1 MAQQQDYGVTS
12 SADRQPAARPVRR
25 QSLHEQAIDRLRDMI
40 VEGELGPG
48 ARLVEIDIC
57 RQLEIS
63 RTPLR
68 EALKVLASEG
78 LIELLP
84 NRGARVT
91 RVSVEQVGELFEA
104 IAGIEGMAAELACR
118 RMTQDDLDRLKEM
131 HEQIT
136 RLHGEQRRHE
146 YFQLNHQ
153 IHEIVVRLAGNR
165 VLAET
170 HAKLL
175 ARARRIR
182 YMAIL
187 STARWDE
194 ALGEH
199 VDFMNALIARE
210 AQRAGEIW
218 RRHVARTGEV
228 VQAALSAEMGRPQ
241 IGALYA

>member
-1 MAQQQDYGVTS
+1 MDS
-12 SADRQPAARPVRR
+12 SEQLPRARPVRR
-25 QSLHEQAIDRLRDMI
+25 QSLHEQAIDQLRNMI

-48 ARLVEIDIC
+48 ARLVEAEIC
-57 RQLEIS
+57 RHLDIS

-78 LIELLP
+78 LVELLP

-91 RVSVEQVGELFEA
+91 RVSVEHVDELFEA
-104 IAGIEGMAAELACR
+104 IAGIEGMAAGLACR
-118 RMTQDDLDRLKEM
+118 RMSVDDLERLKEM
-131 HEQIT
+131 HELIV
-136 RLHGEQRRHE
+136 RLHGEHKRHE

-165 VLAET
+165 ILAEM
-170 HAKLL
+170 HSKLL

-199 VDFMNALIARE
+199 IEFMNALSTRNAE
-210 AQRAGEIW
+210 RAGEIW

-228 VQAALSAEMGRPQ
+228 VRAALSAETERPR
-241 IGALYA
+241 IGPLYA

>member
-1 MAQQQDYGVTS
+1 MAQQPRQSTI
-12 SADRQPAARPVRR
+12 ADRWSKARPVRR
-25 QSLHEQAIDRLRDMI
+25 QSLHEQAIDQLRDMI

-48 ARLVEIDIC
+48 VRLVEAEIC
-57 RQLEIS
+57 RHLDIS

-91 RVSVEQVGELFEA
+91 QVSVEQVGELFEA

-118 RMTQDDLDRLKEM
+118 RMTGDDLEQLKAM
-131 HEQIT
+131 HERIV
-136 RLHGEQRRHE
+136 RLHGERKRHE

-165 VLAET
+165 ILAET

-194 ALGEH
+194 AVGEH
-199 VDFMNALIARE
+199 AGFMNALVARK

-228 VQAALSAEMGRPQ
+228 VQAALSAELGRPQ
-241 IGALYA
+241 VGVLYA